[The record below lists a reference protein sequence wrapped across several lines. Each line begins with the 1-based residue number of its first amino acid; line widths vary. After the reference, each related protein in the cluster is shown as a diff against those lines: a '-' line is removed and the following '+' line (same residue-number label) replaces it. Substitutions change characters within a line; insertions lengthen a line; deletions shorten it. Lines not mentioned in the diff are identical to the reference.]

1 MSLIR
6 RDHIAG
12 HTHDRSRSSS
22 IDGEIDYSLW
32 TLEKVLQWLEDNS
45 FSEYK
50 QIFIDFFAL
59 RDLRKIKHLLKNET
73 EGRYKLITAIR
84 KIGERPSFS
93 DKSSQDLL
101 GGLRDTYG
109 SLSYSPTTHNSSQTR
124 LSAPSLL
131 EATTNKTLKLS
142 TSFPDLRNANNHQ
155 NNHSFSPTIN
165 PRSSSIDN
173 EKWSKPT
180 ILTSIPFLS
189 QDPHDQSPYHYNNNN
204 GYFDDKTPKDSIP
217 STTSTLNNFTNLPKH
232 NFQLT
237 FDFKNFR
244 LVELSG
250 DEPRSK
256 IKRVIFSQLDIDP
269 NDCENYTFHLTEL
282 GQKEIGPRLEDNDL
296 IHKCLNADD
305 RGTLKFFVKHRSTTE
320 PIYHNLPIMASQNEL
335 RANSSPSSFYTGG
348 KYFSGGFNP
357 TLQEGWKSTEEF
369 SPITAEPSDDLQDI
383 KHELV
388 DTIENV
394 SSTSTLIIENN
405 NNNNKDNKI
414 ATERHNNVVDS
425 TENNSNHSNEKK
437 ISDSSKGGGKLARAV
452 SLRRGVESWIV
463 RPTTEDVL
471 ENLEQF
477 FPGHDLD
484 KPITETPGT
493 PVTPVTPAPPQNASQ
508 QEEISP
514 PSKVITEKSNGS
526 NGDGGRSGNGGAK
539 ITRYKSIRSTLHEVH
554 EREKNKR
561 FIEAVNAVKA
571 NNQRLARKPTT
582 KFWGKK
588 AVEQR
593 PMKFCEQNAENNIM
607 QDKTTN
613 CSSLSN
619 HAVKWVKGE
628 LIGKGTFGKVYIA
641 LNVTT
646 SEMMAVKQVE
656 TPRTRSDEINQ
667 RQRNMVKS
675 FKDEMKILKD
685 LDHDHIVQYIGY
697 EENEEEVNIFLE
709 YVNGGSIGTYLRMN
723 GPLKEPVVRSFTRQI
738 LLGLE
743 YLHNEGILHR
753 DIKADNILVNE
764 DGICKISDFGISKKS
779 GTIFWMAPEV
789 FTKGY
794 SAKVDIWSLGCVVL
808 EMFAGERPWPN
819 LSDLAAMFKLGSEKK
834 APPIRE
840 DLIMSAE
847 ARDCLDKC
855 FIMPTAKDLLQSH
868 PFVHDDPDFH
878 FKDNLFM

>member
-1 MSLIR
+1 
-6 RDHIAG
+6 
-12 HTHDRSRSSS
+12 
-22 IDGEIDYSLW
+22 
-32 TLEKVLQWLEDNS
+32 
-45 FSEYK
+45 
-50 QIFIDFFAL
+50 
-59 RDLRKIKHLLKNET
+59 
-73 EGRYKLITAIR
+73 
-84 KIGERPSFS
+84 
-93 DKSSQDLL
+93 
-101 GGLRDTYG
+101 
-109 SLSYSPTTHNSSQTR
+109 
-124 LSAPSLL
+124 
-131 EATTNKTLKLS
+131 
-142 TSFPDLRNANNHQ
+142 
-155 NNHSFSPTIN
+155 
-165 PRSSSIDN
+165 
-173 EKWSKPT
+173 
-180 ILTSIPFLS
+180 
-189 QDPHDQSPYHYNNNN
+189 
-204 GYFDDKTPKDSIP
+204 
-217 STTSTLNNFTNLPKH
+217 
-232 NFQLT
+232 
-237 FDFKNFR
+237 
-244 LVELSG
+244 ELSG

-335 RANSSPSSFYTGG
+335 RANSSPSSFYTSG

-369 SPITAEPSDDLQDI
+369 SPITAEPSDIKYDLQDI
-383 KHELV
+383 K
-388 DTIENV
+388 
-394 SSTSTLIIENN
+394 
-405 NNNNKDNKI
+405 
-414 ATERHNNVVDS
+414 
-425 TENNSNHSNEKK
+425 EKK
-437 ISDSSKGGGKLARAV
+437 FSDSSKGGGKLARAV

-514 PSKVITEKSNGS
+514 SSKVITEKSNGN

-571 NNQRLARKPTT
+571 NQRLARKPTT

-613 CSSLSN
+613 Y
-619 HAVKWVKGE
+619 AVKWVKGE

-738 LLGLE
+738 LLGLQ
-743 YLHNEGILHR
+743 YLHNRGILHR

-794 SAKVDIWSLGCVVL
+794 SAKVDIWSLGCVILEMFAGERPWPNLSDLAAMFKLGSEKKAPPIREDLIMSAEARDCLDKCFIMSLGCVIL

-855 FIMPTAKDLLQSH
+855 FIMPTAEDLLLSH

-878 FKDNLFM
+878 FK

>member
-165 PRSSSIDN
+165 PRSSSIANNVDN
-173 EKWSKPT
+173 INNIKSKPSFSNG
-180 ILTSIPFLS
+180 ISNNLE
-189 QDPHDQSPYHYNNNN
+189 DPIS
-204 GYFDDKTPKDSIP
+204 SA
-217 STTSTLNNFTNLPKH
+217 TSTLNNFTNLPKH

-335 RANSSPSSFYTGG
+335 RANSSPSSFYTSG

-369 SPITAEPSDDLQDI
+369 SPITAEPSDIKYDLQDI

-388 DTIENV
+388 DTIEN
-394 SSTSTLIIENN
+394 NN
-405 NNNNKDNKI
+405 NTLSLPESIKI
-414 ATERHNNVVDS
+414 
-425 TENNSNHSNEKK
+425 NS
-437 ISDSSKGGGKLARAV
+437 GGKLARAV

-514 PSKVITEKSNGS
+514 SSKVITEKSNGN

-571 NNQRLARKPTT
+571 NQRLARKPTT

-738 LLGLE
+738 LLGLQ
-743 YLHNEGILHR
+743 YLHNRGILHR

-794 SAKVDIWSLGCVVL
+794 SAKVDIWSLGCVIL

-855 FIMPTAKDLLQSH
+855 FIMPTAEDLLLSH

-878 FKDNLFM
+878 FK